1 MEPRLPRVWGGS
13 YAAAL
18 PHLQGKVWQNL
29 EKRCG
34 IGEPCIQWIFHRP
47 DAWMTVCLFVQS
59 HSMSSAHWNGEC
71 GHKEAAAMLKDML
84 QLASVMDAM
93 EDLQT

>member
-1 MEPRLPRVWGGS
+1 ML
-13 YAAAL
+13 
-18 PHLQGKVWQNL
+18 
-29 EKRCG
+29 
-34 IGEPCIQWIFHRP
+34 
-47 DAWMTVCLFVQS
+47 
-59 HSMSSAHWNGEC
+59 SAHWDGEC